1 MAKFLSDIRKQKME
15 NQNAEALEKIRQQFE
30 TGPYP
35 RVSLETS
42 CKDNYNLLYYHNY
55 ATPFYLRNQ
64 KVIDT
69 KDKIILDAGCGTGY
83 KALALAEAN
92 PEAKIIGIDISPKS
106 VELAKARLEYH
117 GFNDAEFYVL
127 SIEDLPS
134 LGMQFDY
141 INCDEVLYLLREPAI
156 GLQAMKAVLKPAG
169 IIRANLHSSLQ
180 RFNYY
185 RAQEMFKMM
194 GLMDGNPGEMEISIV
209 RDLMQALKNTV
220 LLKAKTWKSDRE
232 DDSEFFMMNYLFQED
247 KGYTI
252 TEMFSAIET
261 AGLEFISM
269 VNWRQWELMD
279 LFEDRENLPV
289 FLAMSLPEL
298 SVEERLHLFE
308 LFHPV
313 HRLLD
318 FWCGHP
324 NAASSFVPVNEWQDT
339 DWQSA
344 MVHLHPQ
351 LRNSQLKDYLSQC
364 VNSLRPFQISRDVP
378 LPTINPVNIGSS
390 LAACLVP
397 LWDEPQPVTSL
408 VQRWLQIRP
417 VDPMTLESISQQRAF
432 DEIKELLTS
441 LEAFLYVLL
450 ERCD

>member
-1 MAKFLSDIRKQKME
+1 ME
-15 NQNAEALEKIRQQFE
+15 TQNPEPLEKIRQQFD

-35 RVSLETS
+35 RVPLEES

-55 ATPFYLRNQ
+55 TTPFYLRNQ
-64 KVIDT
+64 QVIDT

-92 PEAKIIGIDISPKS
+92 PGAKIVGIDISPKS

-117 GFNDAEFYVL
+117 GFNDAEFHVL
-127 SIEDLPS
+127 AIEDLPK

-141 INCDEVLYLLREPAI
+141 INCDDVLYLLPEPAL
-156 GLQAMKAVLKPAG
+156 GLQAMKSVLKPAG

-180 RFNYY
+180 RVYYY

-194 GLMDGNPGEMEISIV
+194 GLMDDNPGELEVSIV
-209 RDLMQALKNTV
+209 RDIMKALKNNV
-220 LLKAKTWKSDRE
+220 QLKLTTWVESGE
-232 DDSEFFMMNYLFQED
+232 NNSEYFMMNYLFQGD

-252 TEMFSAIET
+252 PEMFSAIQT
-261 AGLEFISM
+261 ADLEFISM

-279 LFEDRENLPV
+279 LFEDGENLPV
-289 FLAMSLPEL
+289 FLALSLPEL
-298 SVEERLHLFE
+298 SVAERLHLFE
-308 LFHPV
+308 LLHPI

-344 MVHLHPQ
+344 RVHLHPQ
-351 LRNSQLKDYLSQC
+351 LRNSKLKEYLREC
-364 VNSLRPFQISRDVP
+364 VNSLRLFQISRDVSQ
-378 LPTINPVNIGSS
+378 PTVNPVNLGSS

-397 LWDEPQPVTSL
+397 LWDEPQPVTTL

-417 VDPMTLESISQQRAF
+417 VEPMTLESISQQRAF

>member
-1 MAKFLSDIRKQKME
+1 MA
-15 NQNAEALEKIRQQFE
+15 NQNAESLEKIRQQFE
-30 TGPYP
+30 SGPYP
-35 RVSLETS
+35 RTPLEIS
-42 CKDNYNLLYYHNY
+42 CKQEYNLLYYHNY

-92 PEAKIIGIDISPKS
+92 PGAKIVGVDLSPKS
-106 VELAKARLEYH
+106 VELAKTRLEYH
-117 GFNDAEFYVL
+117 GFNDAEFHVL
-127 SIEDLPS
+127 AIEELPS

-141 INCDEVLYLLREPAI
+141 INCDEVLYLLPDPAL
-156 GLQAMKAVLKPAG
+156 GLRAMKSVLKPEG

-180 RFNYY
+180 RVYYY

-194 GLMDGNPGEMEISIV
+194 GLMDENPGEMEVSIV
-209 RDLMQALKNTV
+209 RDIMQALKKEV
-220 LLKAKTWKSDRE
+220 RLKANVWDESQVNN
-232 DDSEFFMMNYLFQED
+232 SEFFMANYLLQED

-252 TEMFSAIET
+252 PEMFTAIKT
-261 AGLEFISM
+261 ADLEFISM
-269 VNWRQWELMD
+269 VNWREWELND
-279 LFEDRENLPV
+279 LFQDWENLPV

-308 LFHPV
+308 LLHPV
-313 HRLLD
+313 HRLLN

-324 NAASSFVPVNEWQDT
+324 NAATSFVPVNEWQDA
-339 DWQSA
+339 DWRSVK
-344 MVHLHPQ
+344 VHLHPQ
-351 LRNSQLKDYLSQC
+351 LRNSELKEYLSQC
-364 VNSLRPFQISRDVP
+364 VNLLRPFKISRDIP
-378 LPTINPVNIGSS
+378 LPALNPVNIGSS
-390 LAACLVP
+390 LAACLAP
-397 LWDEPQPVTSL
+397 LWDEPQPVTAL

-441 LEAFLYVLL
+441 LETFLYVLL

>member
-1 MAKFLSDIRKQKME
+1 ME
-15 NQNAEALEKIRQQFE
+15 NKTAEFMEKIRQQFE

-35 RVSLETS
+35 RTPLETS
-42 CKDNYNLLYYHNY
+42 CKENYALLYYHNY

-64 KVIDT
+64 QVIDT

-92 PEAKIIGIDISPKS
+92 PNAKIVGIDISPKS

-117 GFNDAEFYVL
+117 GFNDAEFHVL

-141 INCDEVLYLLREPAI
+141 INCDEVLYLLPNPAI
-156 GLQAMKAVLKPAG
+156 GLQAMKSVLKPAG

-180 RFNYY
+180 RVYYY
-185 RAQEMFKMM
+185 RTQEMFKMM
-194 GLMDGNPGEMEISIV
+194 GLMDDNPGEMEISIV
-209 RDLMQALKNTV
+209 RDMMQSLKKEV
-220 LLKAKTWKSDRE
+220 RLKAKVWDESRE
-232 DDSEFFMMNYLFQED
+232 NDSQFFMANYLLQED

-252 TEMFSAIET
+252 PEVFTAIKT
-261 AGLEFISM
+261 ADLEFINM

-279 LFEDRENLPV
+279 LFEDWENLPV

-298 SVEERLHLFE
+298 AVEERLHLFE
-308 LFHPV
+308 LLNPT

-324 NAASSFVPVNEWQDT
+324 NPASSFVPLDEWQDA
-339 DWQSA
+339 DWRSA
-344 MVHLHPQ
+344 RVHLHPQ
-351 LRNSQLKDYLSQC
+351 LRNSQLKEYLSQC

-397 LWDEPQPVTSL
+397 LWDEPQPVTAL

-417 VDPMTLESISQQRAF
+417 VDPMSLESISQQRAF

>member
-1 MAKFLSDIRKQKME
+1 ME
-15 NQNAEALEKIRQQFE
+15 NQNLESLEKIRQQFD

-35 RVSLETS
+35 RVPLEIS

-64 KVIDT
+64 QVIDP

-92 PEAKIIGIDISPKS
+92 PNAKIVGIDISPKS

-117 GFNDAEFYVL
+117 GFNNAEFYVL

-141 INCDEVLYLLREPAI
+141 INCDEVLYLLPEPAI
-156 GLQAMKAVLKPAG
+156 GLQAMKSVLKPEG
-169 IIRANLHSSLQ
+169 IIRANLHSSNH
-180 RFNYY
+180 RVCYY
-185 RAQEMFKMM
+185 RAQKMFKMM
-194 GLMDGNPGEMEISIV
+194 GLMDGNPGELEISIV
-209 RDLMQALKNTV
+209 RDMMKALKDNV
-220 LLKAKTWKSDRE
+220 QLKAITWKENKQDNP
-232 DDSEFFMMNYLFQED
+232 EFFLANYLLQED

-252 TEMFSAIET
+252 TEMFAAIQT
-261 AGLEFISM
+261 ADLEFISM
-269 VNWRQWELMD
+269 VNWRQWDLMD

-308 LFHPV
+308 LLNPI

-318 FWCGHP
+318 FWCGHV
-324 NAASSFVPVNEWQDT
+324 NAGSTFVPVTEWQDA
-339 DWQSA
+339 DWGSA
-344 MVHLHPQ
+344 RVHLHPQ
-351 LRNSQLKDYLSQC
+351 LRNSQLKEYLSQC

-390 LAACLVP
+390 VAACLVP
-397 LWDEPQPVTSL
+397 LWDEPQPVTTL

-441 LEAFLYVLL
+441 LEALLYVLL
-450 ERCD
+450 DRCD